1 LEHQNLKQCIPLKS
15 FDLDSRTPQIAVP
28 EMDGA
33 RDRHLVMPE
42 GEWLA
47 QKAGGAPTPAVVH
60 GKKSNR
66 FARGYDKA
74 RLGGGGMAGGSVL
87 GGHQAEKS
95 IEEKIMEARASRDN
109 STMSCSLNGSWVGC
123 GDSQLDDDA
132 CLDSSSKMLDFSNL
146 RKSLRHFSPSPAP
159 KPASAAGGCAASSD
173 ILSPSDPSNALSPHT
188 AAFCSMMARGDKI
201 KIGG

>member
-1 LEHQNLKQCIPLKS
+1 
-15 FDLDSRTPQIAVP
+15 VP
-28 EMDGA
+28 EVDNA
-33 RDRHLVMPE
+33 YDRHLVMPE

-74 RLGGGGMAGGSVL
+74 RLGGGMAGGSVL

-95 IEEKIMEARASRDN
+95 IEEKIKEARASRDN

-123 GDSQLDDDA
+123 GNSLLEDDE

-159 KPASAAGGCAASSD
+159 APASAAALGAASSN
-173 ILSPSDPSNALSPHT
+173 ILSPSDPSTALSPHT

-201 KIGG
+201 KVGR